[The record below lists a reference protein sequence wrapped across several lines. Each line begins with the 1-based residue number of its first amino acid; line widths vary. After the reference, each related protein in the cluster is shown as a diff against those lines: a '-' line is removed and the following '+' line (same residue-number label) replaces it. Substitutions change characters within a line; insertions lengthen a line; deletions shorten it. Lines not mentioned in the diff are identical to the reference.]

1 MELESLKYIGV
12 GLCAIGMLGA
22 AIGVG
27 NVFAAMINGVS
38 RNPST
43 EGKIRTY
50 AFIGGA
56 LAEIM
61 GILSFVGMVLLLFV
75 VK

>member
-1 MELESLKYIGV
+1 MELEALKYIGV
-12 GLCAIGMLGA
+12 GLCALGMLGA

-27 NVFAAMINGVS
+27 NVFSAMINGVS

-43 EGKIRTY
+43 EDKLRTY

-61 GILSFVGMVLLLFV
+61 GLLGFIGMVLLLYAV
-75 VK
+75 